1 MKGTMTTT
9 TTRRPGLISDSA
21 VIAAAMVVMNAANYA
36 FTITAARFLGPTEYG
51 ALAAMLGVLMVV
63 NVVSLG
69 LQATAA
75 RRVAAQPDARDA
87 IERDVM
93 RATTWCAAGL
103 GLVMLAISPLV
114 SAVLGLD
121 SWLLAGLVAAT
132 AVPLTFMGGQA
143 GILQGERRWIP
154 LAAVYLGAGLGRLAF
169 GVAGLLVAKTSILA
183 MCGLLVGAFLPVVVA
198 SSVMRRHRGRS
209 PDHPRQHVLR
219 ETFHNSHALL
229 AFFALSNVDVVAARV
244 VLPEHD
250 AGLYA
255 GGLILAKA
263 VLFLPQFVVVIVF
276 PSMSQNPA
284 ARRVNAFALALVL
297 AAGLAVVAGVAV
309 LPDLALV
316 FVGGP
321 QYAEIAPLLWVFA
334 GLGTVLAMLQLLV
347 YNVLA
352 RQQQKLVLLVWATL
366 AGVALLA
373 ITAESV
379 LALALIVLAADSL
392 LLLALLAAAMRRGQ
406 AVPAR

>member
-297 AAGLAVVAGVAV
+297 AAGLA
-309 LPDLALV
+309 LV

>member
-1 MKGTMTTT
+1 
-9 TTRRPGLISDSA
+9 
-21 VIAAAMVVMNAANYA
+21 
-36 FTITAARFLGPTEYG
+36 
-51 ALAAMLGVLMVV
+51 MVV

-103 GLVMLAISPLV
+103 GLFMLAISPLV

-183 MCGLLVGAFLPVVVA
+183 MCGLLVGAFLPV
-198 SSVMRRHRGRS
+198 
-209 PDHPRQHVLR
+209 VLR